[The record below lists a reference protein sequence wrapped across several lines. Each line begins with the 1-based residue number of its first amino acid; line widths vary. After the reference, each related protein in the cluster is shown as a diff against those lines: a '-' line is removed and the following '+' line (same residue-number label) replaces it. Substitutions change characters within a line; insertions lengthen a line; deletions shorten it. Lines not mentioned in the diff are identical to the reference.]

1 VIQQIFVFMDKVRVG
16 GRVLV
21 PESTYCNMP
30 YGLEGME
37 ILLRVY
43 GAAIELPASD
53 APGLLIATIQ

>member
-1 VIQQIFVFMDKVRVG
+1 
-16 GRVLV
+16 
-21 PESTYCNMP
+21 MP